1 MQVTLNVDG
10 SHLDSEVKDLLKTL
24 TPEQMSSLATQ
35 MLQKSLDNCS
45 SELMREAARVL
56 VLEEYN
62 KGKSERDSVRWNGST
77 WITDGY
83 ISYDIRDMLDA
94 LMKERTN
101 ASTFFR
107 NNVLSKIM
115 DTATAQTEQMVKE
128 DPVVK
133 EAIDTA
139 LKGIKEE
146 MPKIVHD
153 AVMLLFCKQM
163 QGMSLDLASSLFQT
177 KTNAQLLTDLQTKL
191 QARGY

>member
-62 KGKSERDSVRWNGST
+62 KGKSERDSVRWNGT
-77 WITDGY
+77 GWVTDGY
-83 ISYDIRDMLDA
+83 MGYEIRDKLDA

-101 ASTFFR
+101 SSTFFR
-107 NNVLSKIM
+107 TNVLTKIM
-115 DTATAQTEQMVKE
+115 DIATTQAEQMVKE

-153 AVMLLFCKQM
+153 AVMLLFCRQM
-163 QGMSLDLASSLFQT
+163 QGMSTDLANSLFQT
-177 KTNAQLLTDLQTKL
+177 QSNTNLLADLQSKL